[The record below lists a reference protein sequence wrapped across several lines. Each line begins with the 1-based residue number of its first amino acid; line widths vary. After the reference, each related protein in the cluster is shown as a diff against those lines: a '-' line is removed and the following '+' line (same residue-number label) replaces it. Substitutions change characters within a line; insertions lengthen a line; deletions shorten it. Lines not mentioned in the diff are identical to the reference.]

1 MTNSSRFIFFRVI
14 IWSEMVLFISTLTL
28 GTVYIVG
35 LGTNNVQL
43 ASMIEYPALE
53 SSTLFLSLVLTLTV
67 LAVLIRIL
75 VTVRAK
81 ISKPQVDL
89 EVKLRLLNIGD
100 QVKFLMQIERPV
112 KFFVGIRSYNAS
124 VRKNRVIVGERLLRD
139 STDQEI
145 QGVIG
150 HELAHIKGKD
160 ITKKA
165 VLQGTA
171 VLVLLMPYAIFE
183 SSNTALILAGTL
195 LSVVLLLSVPVTWK
209 IELGADA
216 KAAEYLG
223 PEVVIQ
229 ALEKLKTA
237 AYTGISFTHPP
248 MSRRIDKLRN
258 AHTLIGPTG
267 SEPATGSPNSSKV

>member
-67 LAVLIRIL
+67 LVMLIRIL

-183 SSNTALILAGTL
+183 SSNTALILAGTFL
-195 LSVVLLLSVPVTWK
+195 CGGLPLSGPPPPQIGVW
-209 IELGADA
+209 ADA
-216 KAAEYLG
+216 QAA
-223 PEVVIQ
+223 Q
-229 ALEKLKTA
+229 KL
-237 AYTGISFTHPP
+237 SPP
-248 MSRRIDKLRN
+248 RCTQ
-258 AHTLIGPTG
+258 TL
-267 SEPATGSPNSSKV
+267 AKR

>member
-1 MTNSSRFIFFRVI
+1 MTNSSRFIFLRLI
-14 IWSEMVLFISTLTL
+14 IWSETVLLISTLTL
-28 GTVYIVG
+28 GTIYIFG

-43 ASMIEYPALE
+43 ASIIEYPALE

-67 LAVLIRIL
+67 LVVLIRVL
-75 VTVRAK
+75 VTVRGK

-89 EVKLRLLNIGD
+89 EVKRRLLNIGD
-100 QVKFLMQIERPV
+100 QVKSMMQIERPV

-171 VLVLLMPYAIFE
+171 VLVLFVPYVVFE

-195 LSVVLLLSVPVTWK
+195 LSLVLLLSVPITWK
-209 IELGADA
+209 IELSADA

-223 PEVVIQ
+223 PAVVIQ
-229 ALEKLKTA
+229 ALEKLKTT
-237 AYTGISFTHPP
+237 AYTGMSFTHPP
-248 MSRRIDKLRN
+248 MSRRIKRL
-258 AHTLIGPTG
+258 HSTYTLVG
-267 SEPATGSPNSSKV
+267 SD